1 MNQYTIP
8 AYILPSEHYFGELRA
23 VEVRFKGQKRKKNGQ
38 FDFDDSIR
46 KNKKRKKSLTKL
58 NKGVKLDKKGQP
70 FKYPQCKVTDTEY
83 LYFIRNV
90 NTFYKERYS
99 KRKWCKYYSGELDVM
114 FYFENHGFDD
124 YCIYR
129 KG

>member
-1 MNQYTIP
+1 MNRYTTS
-8 AYILPSEHYFGELRA
+8 AYILPSGRCIGELRA

-46 KNKKRKKSLTKL
+46 KNKKRKKSLTKV

-70 FKYPQCKVTDTEY
+70 FKYPQCTVSDTEY
-83 LYFIRNV
+83 SYFIKNV
-90 NTFYKERYS
+90 NTFYKGRYS
-99 KRKWCKYYSGELDVM
+99 KRKWCSYYSGELDTM

>member
-1 MNQYTIP
+1 MNIYSSQYWR
-8 AYILPSEHYFGELRA
+8 LPSERLFDELRA
-23 VEVRFKGQKRKKNGQ
+23 TEVRFKGQKRKKNGQ

-46 KNKKRKKSLTKL
+46 KSKKRKMSLTKL
-58 NKGVKLDKKGQP
+58 NKGVKLDKKGQR
-70 FKYPQCKVTDTEY
+70 FKYPQCTVSDTEY
-83 LYFIRNV
+83 SYFIKNV
-90 NTFYKERYS
+90 NTFYKGRYS
-99 KRKWCKYYSGELDVM
+99 KRKWCTYYSGELDVM

>member
-1 MNQYTIP
+1 MNRYTIP
-8 AYILPSEHYFGELRA
+8 TYILPSEHFFGELRA

-46 KNKKRKKSLTKL
+46 KNKKRKKSLTKV

-70 FKYPQCKVTDTEY
+70 FKYPQCKVTNTEY
-83 LYFIRNV
+83 LCFIRNV

>member
-1 MNQYTIP
+1 MNIYST
-8 AYILPSEHYFGELRA
+8 AYWRLPSGKIFGEPRV
-23 VEVRFKGQKRKKNGQ
+23 VEVRFKGQNRAKNGR

-46 KNKKRKKSLTKL
+46 KNKKCKKSLTK
-58 NKGVKLDKKGQP
+58 NHNGVKLDKKGHS
-70 FKYPQCKVTDTEY
+70 FKYQQCAVSNIEY
-83 LYFIRNV
+83 ACFIRNV

-99 KRKWCKYYSGELDVM
+99 KKKWCKYYSGELDIM

>member
-1 MNQYTIP
+1 MNIYKSPYWQ
-8 AYILPSEHYFGELRA
+8 LPSERCIGELRA

-38 FDFDDSIR
+38 FDFDNSFR
-46 KNKKRKKSLTKL
+46 KIKKRKKPLTKGD
-58 NKGVKLDKKGQP
+58 NNVKLDKKGCS
-70 FKYPQCKVTDTEY
+70 FKFPQCAVTDTEY
-83 LYFIRNV
+83 FYFIRNV
-90 NTFYKERYS
+90 NTFYKEKYS
-99 KRKWCKYYSGELDVM
+99 KKKWCKYYSGELDVM